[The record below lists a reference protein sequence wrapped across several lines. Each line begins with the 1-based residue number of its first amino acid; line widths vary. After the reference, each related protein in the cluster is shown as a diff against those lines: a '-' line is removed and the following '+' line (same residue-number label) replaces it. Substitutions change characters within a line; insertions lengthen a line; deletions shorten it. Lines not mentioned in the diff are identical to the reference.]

1 MNSDFFDIAFSEA
14 KQAFD
19 LNEVPIGAVI
29 VKNNKVIASAHNL
42 KETNQNVCCHA
53 EILAISQASK
63 FLNNWRLDECD
74 IYVTLDPCP
83 MCASAIRQARIR
95 NVYSALENLNNEY
108 LPLIKKIFVD
118 DDINAV
124 VNFASNLRVEQ
135 SKKLLQDF
143 FKNRR

>member
-1 MNSDFFDIAFSEA
+1 M
-14 KQAFD
+14 
-19 LNEVPIGAVI
+19 
-29 VKNNKVIASAHNL
+29 

-118 DDINAV
+118 DDINAM
-124 VNFASNLRVEQ
+124 VNFSSNLRVEQ